1 MCLKESNLGGCDE
14 TAHGYRMIY
23 RNDSCVVQ
31 DRIHTLFI
39 HVLQIVVIQLES
51 EDSGHVPLN
60 VGHFVTVKNVFM
72 FHN

>member
-1 MCLKESNLGGCDE
+1 MCLKESKLRGCDE
-14 TAHGYRMIY
+14 TAHGYLVIY
-23 RNDSCVVQ
+23 RNDSSVVQ

-39 HVLQIVVIQLES
+39 HVLQIFVIQLES

-60 VGHFVTVKNVFM
+60 VGHCVTVKNVFM